1 MRGFFSCC
9 KTHLVLVAVFNLID
23 INRTILAMPLGIA
36 LLHGRSSVLIVVG
49 FHFDVL
55 RNSHIGF
62 FSSSLIILDVISVD
76 CRVFLRSNC
85 RCN

>member
-36 LLHGRSSVLIVVG
+36 LLHG
-49 FHFDVL
+49 
-55 RNSHIGF
+55 
-62 FSSSLIILDVISVD
+62 
-76 CRVFLRSNC
+76 
-85 RCN
+85 